1 MIIGRRWWIFIW
13 YGILL
18 LGVVGL
24 LAAINWGRET
34 KWRNAD
40 EILRGIGTIAV
51 SVAFIMLLKGT
62 GGGSAQTLLLAALI
76 AFVLAFVVGR
86 EQEKHP
92 IRSPDDSAPP
102 DDQPPDTP

>member
-1 MIIGRRWWIFIW
+1 MIIGRRWWILIW

-24 LAAINWGRET
+24 VMAINWGRHI
-34 KWRNAD
+34 KWRNVD

-62 GGGSAQTLLLAALI
+62 GGGGAAQTLLLAALI
-76 AFVLAFVVGR
+76 AFILAFIVGR
-86 EQEKHP
+86 ERDRQP
-92 IRSPDDSAPP
+92 PRSPDDPPPPP
-102 DDQPPDTP
+102 DEK